1 MEKRSILLKYGEL
14 ILKGANRS
22 YFDAVLLRQVRRKLK
37 PLGEF
42 RVFTSQSTVFVESED
57 DALLD
62 LALPELQKVF
72 GRILHICGVDV
83 MQFGTIFLCPFR

>member
-14 ILKGANRS
+14 ILKGANKS
-22 YFDAVLLRQVRRKLK
+22 YFDATLLRQIRRKLK

-62 LALPELQKVF
+62 LALPAMVLY
-72 GRILHICGVDV
+72 HIAWAVPTLALPLV
-83 MQFGTIFLCPFR
+83 KKY